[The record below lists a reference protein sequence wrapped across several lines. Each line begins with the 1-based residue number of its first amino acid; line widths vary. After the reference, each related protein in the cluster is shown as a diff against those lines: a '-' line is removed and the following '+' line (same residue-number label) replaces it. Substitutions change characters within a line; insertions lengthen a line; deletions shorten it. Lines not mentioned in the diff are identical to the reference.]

1 MNRSEFKSLFERVI
15 SEAIDKT
22 KARVDETISPN
33 VMIEIHGAGH
43 TGDIVSVNQAFESIY
58 LGDELYWRIIDVAVK
73 SIELNQTLVFVRV
86 SGHKPTSFE
95 ETWNDP
101 KGYGPFKPS

>member
-1 MNRSEFKSLFERVI
+1 MNRSEFKSLFEQVI
-15 SEAIDKT
+15 GEAIEKA

-33 VMIEIHGAGH
+33 VMIEIHGAGY
-43 TGDIVSVNQAFESIY
+43 TGDIISVAQAFDSIY
-58 LGDELYWRIIDVAVK
+58 LGDELYWRIIDVTVK
-73 SIELNQTLVFVRV
+73 RIEPHQTLVFVRV

>member
-1 MNRSEFKSLFERVI
+1 MNRSDFKSLFEQAI

-22 KARVDETISPN
+22 QKRVNKTISSN

-43 TGDIVSVNQAFESIY
+43 TGDIVSIDQAFDSIY
-58 LGDELYWRIIDVAVK
+58 LGDELYWRIIDVTAK
-73 SIELNQTLVFVRV
+73 SSDANQTIVFVRV

-95 ETWNDP
+95 ETYNAP